1 VSRGQRR
8 GETSS
13 FLAVRAASGLPRVEC
28 IKELQRKQREQWEAE
43 READRA
49 AGKNVVEPGQFR
61 KFMEDL
67 ARKKRMPGV
76 DGRKG

>member
-1 VSRGQRR
+1 
-8 GETSS
+8 
-13 FLAVRAASGLPRVEC
+13 VEC